1 MLGSAAGAGQPAAA
15 ARAMIAAVEPW
26 TGIADADAHLGRPVP
41 LPRVALPLVRWVE
54 VRPQGERA
62 VEVEWNLDDTR
73 AGSPGRLALY
83 AGDAP
88 PRERAWDAPVA
99 RVEIAGEAAE
109 HRTVPLDEAE
119 PALRP
124 AHELRWRSDGLHLR
138 LTAQG
143 PWRVEDLVAIGASVR
158 A

>member
-1 MLGSAAGAGQPAAA
+1 MG
-15 ARAMIAAVEPW
+15 EW

-41 LPRVALPLVRWVE
+41 LPTAVLPLPRWVD
-54 VRPQGERA
+54 VQPAGPDA

-73 AGSPGRLALY
+73 AGARGRLALY
-83 AGDAP
+83 VGRSP
-88 PRERAWDAPVA
+88 PDDRAWDVVA
-99 RVEIAGEAAE
+99 QTVDVGGTAAE

-124 AHELRWRSDGLHLR
+124 AHELRWRSGELHLR

-143 PWRVEDLVAIGASVR
+143 PWPLDELCAIGASVQ